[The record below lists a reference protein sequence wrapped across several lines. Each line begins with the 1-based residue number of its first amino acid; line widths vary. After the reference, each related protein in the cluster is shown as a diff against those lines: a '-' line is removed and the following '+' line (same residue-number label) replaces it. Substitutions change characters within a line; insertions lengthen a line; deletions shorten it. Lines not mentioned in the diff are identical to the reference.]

1 MADIIKQFDILPLS
15 LWSCLI
21 DATVSERIS
30 KILS

>member
-15 LWSCLI
+15 LWSYLI

-30 KILS
+30 KILN